1 MLMCEFT
8 KDDSERDTVTLE
20 ADEHGVLRPM
30 NQVTDYRFRGEA
42 LADYNIIDFF
52 VDTYEDRK
60 KDENVETHQHISSNG
75 GQRKRG

>member
-1 MLMCEFT
+1 M
-8 KDDSERDTVTLE
+8 
-20 ADEHGVLRPM
+20 LRPM
-30 NQVTDYRFRGEA
+30 NQVTDYMFRGEA

-60 KDENVETHQHISSNG
+60 KDDDDQTHGHTSPSV